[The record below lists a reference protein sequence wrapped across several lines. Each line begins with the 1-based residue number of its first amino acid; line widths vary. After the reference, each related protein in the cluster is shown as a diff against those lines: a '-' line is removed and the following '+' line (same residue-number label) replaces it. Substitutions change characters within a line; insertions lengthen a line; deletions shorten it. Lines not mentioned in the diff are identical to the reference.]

1 MKYELNIYKLGEFL
15 YKVTERYK
23 VDVFAKIKLSGG
35 FMTMTGK
42 VELIDRPKDIKV
54 LKGNNIITLKV
65 SSDNLEGSLIKI
77 TGVNNKKFD
86 VDLSLTKFKQIGGST
101 LFLNKTKENKN
112 ECKIRIDEDIIFTVR
127 ESKLEDLEEIIEKC
141 I

>member
-1 MKYELNIYKLGEFL
+1 MKYDLNIYKLGEFL
-15 YKVTERYK
+15 YKVTERYETDIL
-23 VDVFAKIKLSGG
+23 VKIKLTGG

-65 SSDNLEGSLIKI
+65 SYDNLEGSLIKI
-77 TGVNNKKFD
+77 TGVNNKNFN
-86 VDLSLTKFKQIGGST
+86 VDLSLTKYKQIGGSS
-101 LFLNKTKENKN
+101 LVLNKTRENKN

-127 ESKLEDLEEIIEKC
+127 EAKLEDLERIIKEI
-141 I
+141 

>member
-1 MKYELNIYKLGEFL
+1 MKYDLNIYKLGEFL

-23 VDVFAKIKLSGG
+23 TDILVKIKLTGG

-65 SSDNLEGSLIKI
+65 SYDNLEGSLIKI
-77 TGVNNKKFD
+77 TGVNNKNFN
-86 VDLSLTKFKQIGGST
+86 VDLSLTKYKQIGGSS
-101 LFLNKTKENKN
+101 LVLNKTRENKN
-112 ECKIRIDEDIIFTVR
+112 ECKIRIDEDILFTVR
-127 ESKLEDLEEIIEKC
+127 EAKLEDLERIIKEI
-141 I
+141 